1 MPAVNG
7 VGKPCAGKPHARF
20 DGRGLETERPGHGHW
35 GGTTDRETG
44 GHEGPR
50 PYRQAPPPRQPST
63 LQRMTF
69 GVSVPAARVPRYAHR
84 LPPGQA
90 RRARSSIGTA
100 DAILALGV
108 DSAEA
113 PGSKR
118 GV

>member
-7 VGKPCAGKPHARF
+7 VGKPCAREPHARF

-63 LQRMTF
+63 L
-69 GVSVPAARVPRYAHR
+69 R
-84 LPPGQA
+84 L
-90 RRARSSIGTA
+90 
-100 DAILALGV
+100 D
-108 DSAEA
+108 EA
-113 PGSKR
+113 
-118 GV
+118 